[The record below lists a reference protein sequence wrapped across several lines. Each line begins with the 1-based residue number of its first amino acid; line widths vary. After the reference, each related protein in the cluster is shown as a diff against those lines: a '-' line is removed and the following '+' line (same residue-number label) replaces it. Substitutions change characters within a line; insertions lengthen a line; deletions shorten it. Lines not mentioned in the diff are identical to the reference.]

1 VTSISLTMAM
11 GLFFISGM
19 AGLMYEV
26 VWIRMMASAF
36 GATVHAMAVVV
47 SAFMAGLALGGWAF
61 GRWID
66 RVRNPLRAYAWL
78 EAGIALSALL
88 VPLALKASEWIY
100 VAVYAQFPNSPLV
113 GVLSRFALSFVPLLV
128 PTTLMGATLPAISKH
143 IARRA
148 DRIGT
153 DVGSLYSVNIVGAVG
168 GAYLAGFILVG
179 RYGLDRTVLLAA
191 GLNILAGLLALG
203 LDRFTQAPT
212 PPSTLSL
219 NQTRGEAPPLVWMAV
234 FFLTGFAS
242 LAFQILWTKG
252 LALFVDNTV
261 YSYSAMLATFLA
273 GLGVGGFVWSRFLR
287 WENQLSFKLAVL
299 QWGIGAWGALTV
311 PLFHLVDRWRLG
323 ERWAMWAGEG
333 APFGLS
339 YFATTVPVLFV
350 PTFLM
355 GVSFPLIVKMT
366 VREWPVL
373 GARLGNAYA
382 VNTLGAIAGSLAA
395 GFILLPLLGIQ
406 KSLLVVASLP
416 VGIGMYLAWNQNEA
430 PHARRWAGAA
440 AGVFAVLAAWALAW
454 EKPLILSTATFLQK
468 NYGARDLLFYKEDST
483 AVVTVRRIK
492 TGEKLLEINGK
503 SVAGTA
509 YEYENTQKMQAHL
522 PLLLFGSPRS
532 VLQVGF
538 GSGGSLYSIA
548 RHRDVEEIHCVE
560 ICDSVM
566 DAAPFFRDQNH
577 DILSEPRLKIIH
589 DDAVNYVKKMNR
601 KYDLIMSDSI
611 HPTYA
616 GNGALYSVDYFQK
629 CKEGL
634 NPGGMMSFWFP
645 LYSLSQDDYR
655 LILRSFTA
663 VFPHTSLWYVNTNVN
678 PYTILVGSSEPFS
691 IPVDRWGRGYSAP
704 AVADDLRLIGI
715 ESPLDVLNCFLMAE
729 EDVLNFAGR
738 DGPLNTDRTPL
749 IEFSVPRLRHIGREG
764 SWMLNF
770 RDVVQRRM
778 PVTPR
783 LVFGENTAADRPS
796 MESALKVLYEATGP
810 LLEGQ
815 LAQLNGARDA
825 AMNLYQK
832 SLAMNPQGRGAKT
845 LLDYLFRE
853 KGERFRR
860 EKKWDAAIEQY
871 QQALV
876 YNPDS
881 AKSHN
886 NVATLYLA
894 VGQGDEAERHFLR
907 AIELDPTY
915 VTPRLNLGF
924 YYRDAGKSDQA
935 EEEFQRAREIDPTH
949 PAWGE
954 VRVLP

>member
-1 VTSISLTMAM
+1 MTSITLPLAM

-47 SAFMAGLALGGWAF
+47 SAFMTGLALGGWAF
-61 GRWID
+61 GRWVD
-66 RVRNPLRAYAWL
+66 RVRHPLRAYAWL

-203 LDRFTQAPT
+203 MDRFTQAPT

-219 NQTRGEAPPLVWMAV
+219 NQTRGEAPPLVWMVV

-273 GLGVGGFVWSRFLR
+273 GLGMGGFVWSRFLR
-287 WENQLSFKLAVL
+287 WENQLSFKLAIL

-311 PLFHLVDRWRLG
+311 PLFHRVDRWRLA

-382 VNTLGAIAGSLAA
+382 VNTVGAIAGSLAA
-395 GFILLPLLGIQ
+395 GFVLLPLLGIQ
-406 KSLLVVASLP
+406 KSLLVVAGLP

-468 NYGARDLLFYKEDST
+468 NYGARDLLFYKEDPA

-492 TGEKLLEINGK
+492 TGERLLEINGK

-577 DILSEPRLKIIH
+577 DILREPRLKIIH

-655 LILRSFTA
+655 LILRSFAA
-663 VFPHTSLWYVNTNVN
+663 VFPHASLWYVNTNVN

-691 IPVDRWGRGYSAP
+691 IPVDRWVQGSRAP

-729 EDVLNFAGR
+729 EDLLDFAGR

-749 IEFSVPRLRHIGREG
+749 IEYSVPRLRHIGREG

-770 RDVVQRRM
+770 RDVVERRT
-778 PVTPR
+778 PVAPR

-796 MESALKVLYEATGP
+796 MESALKALYEATGP

-832 SLAMNPQGRGAKT
+832 SLAMNPQGRGPKT

-886 NVATLYLA
+886 NIATLYLA
-894 VGQGDEAERHFLR
+894 VGQGDAAERHFLR

-924 YYRDAGKSDQA
+924 YYRDAGKSDHA
-935 EEEFQRAREIDPTH
+935 EEQFRKAREIDPTH

>member
-1 VTSISLTMAM
+1 MTSITLPLAM

-26 VWIRMMASAF
+26 VWIRMLASAF
-36 GATVHAMAVVV
+36 GATVHSMAVVV
-47 SAFMAGLALGGWAF
+47 AAFMAGLALGGWAF
-61 GRWID
+61 GRWMD

-88 VPLALKASEWIY
+88 VPMGLKTAEAIY
-100 VAVYAQFPNSPLV
+100 VAVYAHFPDAPSL
-113 GVLSRFALSFVPLLV
+113 GVLSRFVLSFVSLLI

-143 IARRA
+143 MARRA
-148 DRIGT
+148 DRIGS
-153 DVGSLYSVNIVGAVG
+153 DVGSLYSINILGAVVGAC
-168 GAYLAGFILVG
+168 LAGFYLVG
-179 RYGLDRTVLLAA
+179 QFGLDRTIYVAG

-203 LDRFTQAPT
+203 MDRFAKTLT
-212 PPSTLSL
+212 PESTPAAVLP
-219 NQTRGEAPPLVWMAV
+219 QGEPPRPVWMVV
-234 FFLTGFAS
+234 FFLTGFSS

-273 GLGVGGFVWSRFLR
+273 GLGVGGFVWSRYVR
-287 WENQLSFKLAVL
+287 WESQLSFNLAVL
-299 QWGIGAWGALTV
+299 QWGIGAWGALTL

-323 ERWAMWAGEG
+323 ERWAMWAGDG

-339 YFATTVPVLFV
+339 YFATTVPVFFV

-355 GVSFPLIVKMT
+355 GVSFPLLVKLT
-366 VREWPVL
+366 VRELPAL
-373 GARLGNAYA
+373 GSRLGTAYA

-395 GFILLPLLGIQ
+395 GFVLLPLLGIQ

-416 VGIGMYLAWNQNEA
+416 VGIGFYLTWNHNDA

-440 AGVFAVLAAWALAW
+440 AGVFAVLSAWALAW

-522 PLLLFGSPRS
+522 PLLLFGAPRS

-577 DILSEPRLKIIH
+577 DILNEPRLKIIR

-616 GNGALYSVDYFQK
+616 GNGALYSADYFQH

-634 NPGGMMSFWFP
+634 KPGGMMSFWFP

-663 VFPHTSLWYVNTNVN
+663 VFPHASLWYVNTNVN

-691 IPVDRWGRGYSAP
+691 IPVDRWLQGYSEP

-715 ESPLDVLNCFLMAE
+715 ESPLDVLSCFLMAE
-729 EDVLNFAGR
+729 EDVLDFAGR
-738 DGPLNTDRTPL
+738 SGPLNTDRTPL
-749 IEFSVPRLRHIGREG
+749 IEFSVPRLRGIGREG

-770 RDVVQRRM
+770 RDVVSRRKR
-778 PVTPR
+778 VTPY
-783 LVFGENTAADRPS
+783 LVFGEKSAADRS
-796 MESALKVLYEATGP
+796 STESALNILYEAAGP

-825 AMNLYQK
+825 AMGLYQK

-876 YNPDS
+876 YSPDS

-886 NVATLYLA
+886 NLATLYLA
-894 VGQGDEAERHFLR
+894 VGQGNLAEQHFLK
-907 AIELDPTY
+907 AMELDPTY

-924 YYRDAGKSDQA
+924 YYRDAGKNEQA
-935 EEEFQRAREIDPTH
+935 EEQFQKAREIDPTH
-949 PAWGE
+949 PALRE
-954 VRVLP
+954 VSALP